1 MSDFLS
7 KLVERSVSGS
17 SAVRPQLETIY
28 NFPTENSGRFFA
40 AEERREVTTVVPPH
54 DTGSARFSRIE
65 TMRQQPAPQAR
76 AEIASASASVAPASL
91 QRAPVATTSLQRA
104 PVALASLQPAPSAQS
119 TEQQVTSEHHTETPP
134 PERNAPGSS
143 RIEPADE
150 SSPQSVVAEVRAQ
163 KVIELIR
170 RESPRPLD
178 RGNPREFRAV
188 SQSPPPFRTATP
200 RSEAREDLA
209 APSINVTIGR
219 VEVRATVP
227 APSSPERP
235 PARAPITSLDDY
247 LRKRAGGNPA

>member
-28 NFPTENSGRFFA
+28 NFPTENSGKFFA
-40 AEERREVTTVVPPH
+40 AEEQREVTTVVPPH

-91 QRAPVATTSLQRA
+91 QLA

-119 TEQQVTSEHHTETPP
+119 TEQQVTSEHHTETRP

-178 RGNPREFRAV
+178 RGNLREFRAV

-227 APSSPERP
+227 APSSPARP

>member
-17 SAVRPQLETIY
+17 SAVRPQLEPIY

-40 AEERREVTTVVPPH
+40 AEEQCEVTTVVPPH
-54 DTGSARFSRIE
+54 DTGSARFSRLE
-65 TMRQQPAPQAR
+65 TMRQPALQAR

-91 QRAPVATTSLQRA
+91 QRAPVATTSRERA
-104 PVALASLQPAPSAQS
+104 PVAPASFQPAPSAQS
-119 TEQQVTSEHHTETPP
+119 TEQQVTSEHHTETRP
-134 PERNAPGSS
+134 PERDAPGSS

-150 SSPQSVVAEVRAQ
+150 SSPQSFVTEVRAQ

-178 RGNPREFRAV
+178 RDKPREFRAI

-209 APSINVTIGR
+209 ASSINVTIGR

-227 APSSPERP
+227 APSSPARL

>member
-7 KLVERSVSGS
+7 KLVERSVRGS

-40 AEERREVTTVVPPH
+40 AEEQREVTTVVPPH
-54 DTGSARFSRIE
+54 DIGSARFSRIE
-65 TMRQQPAPQAR
+65 TMREPAPQAR
-76 AEIASASASVAPASL
+76 AEIASASVLVAPASL
-91 QRAPVATTSLQRA
+91 QRAPVAPTSGERA

-119 TEQQVTSEHHTETPP
+119 TEQQVTSEHHTETRP
-134 PERNAPGSS
+134 PERDAPGSS

-150 SSPQSVVAEVRAQ
+150 SLPQSVVTEVRTQ

-178 RGNPREFRAV
+178 RGKPREFRAI

-200 RSEAREDLA
+200 RSQAREDLA

-219 VEVRATVP
+219 VEVRATSP
-227 APSSPERP
+227 APSAPARP

-247 LRKRAGGNPA
+247 LRKRAGGNPG